1 MYLNRHRLGFGLLLS
16 CLVAGGVAPA
26 TAATNHSTKPDTQEL
41 PQVLQESVKSGKL
54 EVVKRFDT
62 AKSGLKGYVVKQS
75 GQYQVIYGEDNYL
88 MIGQLI
94 SPDGDNL
101 SATYSD
107 KYVPKPDLAK
117 TVGKLKKQGHLVQ
130 QGPDDAPVLYAFA
143 DPNCIYCHRFY
154 DAVTPLAKAGKIQV
168 QWAMVGFLKSSSMG
182 RAAAILSADDPAAAM
197 ARNEAGFNEDK
208 EEGGIKPV
216 DSPDPALQKLIKQRG
231 KDMAQAG
238 GRGTPTIVYRE
249 GDNKWGMK
257 PGMPSKSWLQNY
269 ANGEQNP

>member
-1 MYLNRHRLGFGLLLS
+1 MYLNRHRLGLGLLLC
-16 CLVAGGVAPA
+16 CLAAGAAAPA
-26 TAATNHSTKPDTQEL
+26 AAATSHSAKPDTQEL
-41 PQVLQESVKSGKL
+41 PQVLQQSVKSGKL
-54 EVVKRFDT
+54 KVVKRFDT
-62 AKSGLKGYVVKQS
+62 AKPGLKGYVVEQS

-94 SPDGDNL
+94 SPEGDNL
-101 SATYSD
+101 SASYKD

-117 TVGKLKKQGHLVQ
+117 TVSKLKKEGHLVQ

-197 ARNEAGFNEDK
+197 AKNEAGFDEDK
-208 EEGGIKPV
+208 EEGGIEPV

-238 GRGTPTIVYRE
+238 GRGTPTILYRK
-249 GDNKWGMK
+249 GADQWGMK
-257 PGMPSKSWLQNY
+257 PGMPSKSWLQDY
-269 ANGEQNP
+269 ANGD